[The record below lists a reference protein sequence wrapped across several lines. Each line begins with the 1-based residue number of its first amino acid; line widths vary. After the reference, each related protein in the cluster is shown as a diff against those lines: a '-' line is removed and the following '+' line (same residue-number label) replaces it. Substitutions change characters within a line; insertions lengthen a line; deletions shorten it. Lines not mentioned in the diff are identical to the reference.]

1 MTFFKIHIWIAGDE
15 DFPKG
20 KIAKVQKDLILP
32 LIKQKLFKALFWLW
46 TDFSFKWEK
55 GEKLTFFNRTFLISG
70 DEDFPEGKIAKVEK
84 DLVLPFL
91 WAQDGFDEP
100 SEEMADKIAFGL
112 KAPELLAMLGTVVFL
127 VIGAILLLSCL
138 VYLIWL
144 KRSAS
149 HTIKDSS

>member
-1 MTFFKIHIWIAGDE
+1 MRLAN
-15 DFPKG
+15 
-20 KIAKVQKDLILP
+20 
-32 LIKQKLFKALFWLW
+32 LF
-46 TDFSFKWEK
+46 SNEK
-55 GEKLTFFNRTFLISG
+55 KEKNSHFYNRIFLISG
-70 DEDFPEGKIAKVEK
+70 DKDFPEGKIAKVPK

-100 SEEMADKIAFGL
+100 SDIMADKIAFGL

>member
-1 MTFFKIHIWIAGDE
+1 M
-15 DFPKG
+15 
-20 KIAKVQKDLILP
+20 
-32 LIKQKLFKALFWLW
+32 
-46 TDFSFKWEK
+46 
-55 GEKLTFFNRTFLISG
+55 TFFNRTFLISG
-70 DEDFPEGKIAKVEK
+70 DEDFPEGKIAKVPK
-84 DLVLPFL
+84 DLVFPFL

-100 SEEMADKIAFGL
+100 SDIMADKIAFGL